1 MVNMKVSVAAGL
13 VAISNAHMLISNPK
27 PFTTPQLKQNPLSA
41 GQFPCQGTP
50 GGTFS
55 AGSNMNNFELGS
67 KQTLQWIGTAV
78 HGGGSCQIS
87 ISYDTNPTPESVWKV
102 IHSIEGGCPAR
113 NLNNNRFPADAA
125 AIDPDTYDY
134 KIPDNIPAGKATIS
148 VSWLNRIGNREFYMY
163 CGAVELTG
171 KGGDKANYEA
181 LPDIYV
187 ANVPDVNSC
196 ETPKVENDWVFP
208 NPGPSVESNI
218 GKYGFGHT
226 ELKGGCGKFSG
237 AAGTGSG
244 SAPGS
249 GSGNG
254 GSGSGSGSGSSSA
267 PASKPTGSAPGGVF
281 LTKQPEA
288 APTQAPTSAPADPA
302 PSSAPSAPAAPAAP
316 APGSGSGS
324 GSSGALS
331 GKCAD
336 GQWNCVGGSSFQQC
350 GSGTWSPVMQM
361 APGTK
366 CTAGQSTDLKVAA
379 AKRVVRVFRA

>member
-1 MVNMKVSVAAGL
+1 MINTKVLVAAGL
-13 VAISNAHMLISNPK
+13 AAVSNAHMLIASPK
-27 PFTTPQLKQNPLSA
+27 PFTTPQLKQAPLA
-41 GQFPCQGTP
+41 GGDFPCQGTP

-55 AGSNMNNFELGS
+55 AGANMNQFELGS
-67 KQTLQWIGTAV
+67 QQTLKWIGTAV

-113 NLNNNRFPADAA
+113 NLNDNRSPANAA
-125 AIDPDTYDY
+125 APDPDTYDY
-134 KIPDNIPAGKATIS
+134 KIPDNIPTGKATIS

-187 ANVPDVNSC
+187 ANVPGVNTC
-196 ETPKVENDWVFP
+196 TTPKVEHDWVFP

-218 GKYGFGHT
+218 GKYGFKST
-226 ELKGGCGKFSG
+226 ELPTGCGKFSG

-244 SAPGS
+244 S
-249 GSGNG
+249 GNG
-254 GSGSGSGSGSSSA
+254 ANPGSGSGSSSGYPSASA

-281 LTKQPEA
+281 LTKQPDA
-288 APTQAPTSAPADPA
+288 APTQAPTSAPVA
-302 PSSAPSAPAAPAAP
+302 PAPSAPAAPAAP
-316 APGSGSGS
+316 APGAGSGSGSGS

-331 GKCAD
+331 GKCSD

-379 AKRVVRVFRA
+379 AKRVVRAFRA

>member
-1 MVNMKVSVAAGL
+1 MINTKTVVAAGL
-13 VAISNAHMLISNPK
+13 IAFSNAHMLISNPK
-27 PFTTPQLKQNPLSA
+27 PFTTPQLKQNPLS
-41 GQFPCQGTP
+41 GGDFPCQGTP

-113 NLNNNRFPADAA
+113 NLNDNRSPANAA

-134 KIPDNIPAGKATIS
+134 TIPDNIPAGKATIS

-187 ANVPDVNSC
+187 ANVPGVNDC
-196 ETPKVENDWVFP
+196 VTPKVEHDWVFP
-208 NPGPSVESNI
+208 NPGPSVENNI
-218 GKYGFGHT
+218 GKYGFKST
-226 ELKGGCGKFSG
+226 ELPGQCGKFSG
-237 AAGTGSG
+237 AAGSGSG
-244 SAPGS
+244 SAPS
-249 GSGNG
+249 KPSA
-254 GSGSGSGSGSSSA
+254 SA
-267 PASKPTGSAPGGVF
+267 PASKPSASAPGGVF
-281 LTKQPEA
+281 LTKQPDA
-288 APTQAPTSAPADPA
+288 APTQAPTSAPVAPA
-302 PSSAPSAPAAPAAP
+302 PSSAPAAPVPGAGS
-316 APGSGSGS
+316 GSGSGS
-324 GSSGALS
+324 GSSGALT
-331 GKCAD
+331 GKCTE

-350 GSGTWSPVMQM
+350 GSGTWSPVMAM

-366 CTAGQSTDLKVAA
+366 CTAGQSSELKMAA

>member
-1 MVNMKVSVAAGL
+1 MVNTKVALAASL
-13 VAISNAHMLISNPK
+13 AAISNAHMLISSPK
-27 PFTTPQLKQNPLSA
+27 PFASPAIAQSPLTSSN
-41 GQFPCQGTP
+41 FPCQRKLGEAFTA
-50 GGTFS
+50 GG
-55 AGSNMNNFELGS
+55 NVNNFELGS
-67 KQTLQWIGTAV
+67 KQTLKWIGTAV

-87 ISYDTNPTPESVWKV
+87 ISYDTNPTPDSVWKV

-113 NLNNNRFPADAA
+113 KTPGNREPASASA
-125 AIDPDTYDY
+125 PDPDTYEY
-134 KIPDNIPAGKATIS
+134 TIPENIPTGKATIS

-171 KGGDKANYEA
+171 KGGDKASYES

-187 ANVPDVNSC
+187 ANLPEINSC
-196 ETPKVENDWVFP
+196 KTPEDKTNGEKDWKFPNAGKSVEDNTGKFGVFP
-208 NPGPSVESNI
+208 LAS
-218 GKYGFGHT
+218 
-226 ELKGGCGKFSG
+226 GCGKFSG
-237 AAGTGSG
+237 AAG
-244 SAPGS
+244 S

-254 GSGSGSGSGSSSA
+254 SGPGSGSGSSSGYPSASA

-281 LTKQPEA
+281 LTKQPNA
-288 APTQAPTSAPADPA
+288 APTQAPTSAPVAPA
-302 PSSAPSAPAAPAAP
+302 PSSAPSAPAAPAP
-316 APGSGSGS
+316 GS

-366 CTAGQSTDLKVAA
+366 CTAGQSSELKMAA
-379 AKRVVRVFRA
+379 AKRVVRAFRA